1 MVRKVKALTRD
12 WRYDVVS
19 AGYPGPVAGN
29 RPLKEPRNLG
39 AGWKG
44 FDFEDAFR
52 KPVKLV
58 NDAMMQA
65 VGSYDGGRMLFL
77 GLGTG
82 LGAAM
87 IIDGV
92 FEPMELGHLPYR
104 GKTFEDY
111 VGAAGLKRLG
121 KKKWRQRV
129 ADVIADLTSALEP
142 DYTVLGGG
150 NVEMLDKL
158 PRKTRRGDNANAF
171 KGGFRLWDSPRLTT
185 RR

>member
-1 MVRKVKALTRD
+1 
-12 WRYDVVS
+12 
-19 AGYPGPVAGN
+19 
-29 RPLKEPRNLG
+29 
-39 AGWKG
+39 
-44 FDFEDAFR
+44 
-52 KPVKLV
+52 
-58 NDAMMQA
+58 
-65 VGSYDGGRMLFL
+65 
-77 GLGTG
+77 
-82 LGAAM
+82 
-87 IIDGV
+87 V